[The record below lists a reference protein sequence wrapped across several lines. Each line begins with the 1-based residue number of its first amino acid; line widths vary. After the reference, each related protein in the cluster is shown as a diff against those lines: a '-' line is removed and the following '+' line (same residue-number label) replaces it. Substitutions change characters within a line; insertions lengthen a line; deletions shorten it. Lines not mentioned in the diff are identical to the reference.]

1 VELVLRSAWTRK
13 AHPTWTRDD
22 VLRLTRQQLAR
33 ALDSIRKYKPPAAAA
48 PLPAAPRPFP
58 AGLAA
63 TGQCGGGGG
72 GWVGEEPRAGGQE
85 LAEA

>member
-1 VELVLRSAWTRK
+1 MELVLRSAWTRK

-33 ALDSIRKYKPPAAAA
+33 ALDSIRKYKPPAA
-48 PLPAAPRPFP
+48 PRPLP

-72 GWVGEEPRAGGQE
+72 GGGWVGGEEPRAGGRPDGE
-85 LAEA
+85 LTEA